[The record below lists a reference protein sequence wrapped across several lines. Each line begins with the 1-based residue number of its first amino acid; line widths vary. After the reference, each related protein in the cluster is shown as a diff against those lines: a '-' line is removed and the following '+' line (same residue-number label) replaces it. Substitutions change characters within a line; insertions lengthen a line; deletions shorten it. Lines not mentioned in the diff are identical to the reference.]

1 MTDTQGTKRAQ
12 GAARPDVAGAR
23 IGVLAQFVS
32 LSVWQT
38 GLIVQKLL
46 VAESDVQSV
55 MLLQLGLA
63 SIVMLLALTIFT
75 GVPQFNRRNA
85 ANLAWGLIAP
95 GLVFA
100 FGIAG
105 AARTDGVSVVM
116 IWGTF
121 PLVGAITARLLIREP
136 LHWTFTAAGIVS
148 FMLVTLLADSRSE
161 SGAGD
166 LIGNLLVLLS
176 VVCASIGMVIGRI
189 MNRQPKN
196 WFRAATLQITGAAIG
211 ALALTA
217 ILGFD
222 PPDLL
227 ARSNVL
233 ATLYLVFFMTV
244 TNFLAYSIALARV
257 GVATLSLN
265 ASFAPLIGLAAAWVI
280 LDTQLGVV
288 DLIFAGLIVAAV
300 AFPHLWR
307 RAVR

>member
-1 MTDTQGTKRAQ
+1 MTDSQLSALTRAD
-12 GAARPDVAGAR
+12 AAAGR
-23 IGVLAQFVS
+23 IGVLAQFIS
-32 LSVWQT
+32 LSVWQS

-46 VAESDVQSV
+46 VADSNVQSV

-63 SIVMLLALTIFT
+63 AIFMLLALTIIS

-136 LHWTFTAAGIVS
+136 LHWTFTVAGIVS
-148 FMLVTLLADSRSE
+148 FILVALLADSRSAG
-161 SGAGD
+161 GAGD
-166 LIGNLLVLLS
+166 MIGNLLVLLS
-176 VVCASIGMVIGRI
+176 VVCASFGMVIGRI
-189 MNRQPKN
+189 MNRQPKS

-211 ALALTA
+211 AVALTA
-217 ILGFD
+217 LLGFD

-227 ARSNVL
+227 DRSNLV
-233 ATLYLVFFMTV
+233 ATLYLVLFMTV
-244 TNFLAYSIALARV
+244 TNFLAYNIALARV

-288 DLIFAGLIVAAV
+288 DLVFASLIVASV